1 MLRSSGVLRVLGT
14 FAACGAL
21 LVSGAGVAL
30 AEPTPRTAQIEKT
43 TEVSPQRHDLIVS
56 SPAMGGKVQISVLTP
71 ADLSYSRGTLY
82 LLDGAGAEDKVS
94 DWLTKGGA
102 EDYFAD
108 KDVTVVLP
116 SGKGAFYTD
125 WQQRDAAVG
134 KPQWET
140 FLTRELPPLINST
153 FNGNGNNAIAGLSMG
168 GQAAYALAAR
178 HPGLYTGAGSLSG
191 CPPVTGLANEGY
203 VRTTMAKDGGDA
215 TNMWGPFGS
224 PGWAAHDPS
233 KRLDALR
240 GKNLYISAGSGLPG
254 PLDQTTELD
263 DGMSREQTIAAG
275 AALEIGAYR
284 CSVEFAVVMRA
295 HGVGATE
302 NFHLI
307 GTHAWPY
314 WAEDLKAM
322 YPVLAR
328 GL

>member
-1 MLRSSGVLRVLGT
+1 MPRSRGVFRAVGI
-14 FAACGAL
+14 FVACGAVL
-21 LVSGAGVAL
+21 AAGTAVAV
-30 AEPTPRTAQIEKT
+30 ADPAPRVAKIEKV
-43 TEVSPQRHDLIVS
+43 EKVGDQRQDLTVA
-56 SPAMGGKVQISVLTP
+56 SPAMGGDVKITVLTP

-94 DWLTKGGA
+94 DWITKGGA

-116 SGKGAFYTD
+116 SGKGAFYTN
-125 WQQRDAAVG
+125 WQARDAVVG

-140 FLTRELPPLINST
+140 FLTKELPPLINNT

-168 GQAAYALAAR
+168 GQAAYALASR
-178 HPGLYTGAGSLSG
+178 HPELYTGAGSLSG
-191 CPPVTGLANEGY
+191 CPPVTGFANEGY

-215 TNMWGPFGS
+215 SNMWGPFGAS
-224 PGWAAHDPS
+224 GWAAHDPS

-240 GKNLYISAGSGLPG
+240 GKNLYISAGSGIPG

-263 DGMSREQTIAAG
+263 DGMTREQTIAAG
-275 AALEIGAYR
+275 AALEVGAYR

-295 HGVGATE
+295 NGVAATE
-302 NFHLI
+302 NFHVI

-314 WAEDLKAM
+314 WAQDLKAM

-328 GL
+328 SL

>member
-1 MLRSSGVLRVLGT
+1 MPRSSGVFRVLG
-14 FAACGAL
+14 ALVVSGAV
-21 LVSGAGVAL
+21 LVSGATVAV
-30 AEPTPRTAQIEKT
+30 ADPAPRVAKIEKRVD
-43 TEVSPQRHDLIVS
+43 VSPQRHDLIVS

-71 ADLSYSRGTLY
+71 ADLSSPRGTLY
-82 LLDGAGAEDKVS
+82 LLDGAGAEDRVS
-94 DWLTKGGA
+94 DWITKGGV
-102 EDYFAD
+102 EEYFAD

-116 SGKGAFYTD
+116 SGKGAFYTN
-125 WQQRDAAVG
+125 WQARDAVIG

-140 FLTRELPPLINST
+140 FLTQELPPLVDNT

-168 GQAAYALAAR
+168 GQAAYTLAAR
-178 HPGLYTGAGSLSG
+178 RPDLYTGAGSLSG
-191 CPPVTGLANEGY
+191 CPPVTGVANESY

-215 TNMWGPFGS
+215 SNMWGPWGAS
-224 PGWAAHDPS
+224 GWAAHDPS

-240 GKNLYISAGSGLPG
+240 GKNLYISAGSGIPG

-275 AALEIGAYR
+275 AALEVGAYR
-284 CSVEFAVVMRA
+284 CSVEFALVMRA
-295 HGVGATE
+295 NGVSATE
-302 NFHLI
+302 NFDII

-314 WAEDLKAM
+314 WAQDLKEM

>member
-1 MLRSSGVLRVLGT
+1 MPRSRGVFRLVGT
-14 FAACGAL
+14 LVACGAV
-21 LVSGAGVAL
+21 LVSGATVAV
-30 AEPTPRTAQIEKT
+30 ADPAPRVAKIEKA
-43 TEVSPQRHDLIVS
+43 EKVGAQRQDLTIS
-56 SPAMGGKVQISVLTP
+56 SPAMGGDVKITVLTP

-94 DWLTKGGA
+94 DWITKGGA

-116 SGKGAFYTD
+116 SGKGAFYTN
-125 WQQRDAAVG
+125 WQARDAVVG

-140 FLTRELPPLINST
+140 FLTRELPPLINTT

-168 GQAAYALAAR
+168 GQAAYALASR

-191 CPPVTGLANEGY
+191 CPPVTGVANEGY

-215 TNMWGPFGS
+215 SNMWGPFGS
-224 PGWAAHDPS
+224 AGWAAHDPS

-240 GKNLYISAGSGLPG
+240 GKNLYISAGSGIPG

-263 DGMSREQTIAAG
+263 DGMTREQMIAAG

-284 CSVEFAVVMRA
+284 CSVEFALVMRA
-295 HGVGATE
+295 NGVAATE
-302 NFHLI
+302 DFHAI

-314 WAEDLKAM
+314 WARDLKAM